1 MSNDHDVDLNAGGEH
16 VTGADRGGALIF
28 PLHPRKPAGSAP
40 PEDEPSDHIFI
51 RDRSGLQRIGRN
63 SIITL
68 RADGNYVEL
77 HTIGKR
83 FVVRT
88 SLRDVIQQLGERRF
102 PQVNRHTAVNLERL
116 DRVDL
121 DSVEVDGEVIVLS
134 RSYRQG
140 LLDRLRV
147 LSGR

>member
-1 MSNDHDVDLNAGGEH
+1 MARDPHTRLNAAREQAPGDDH
-16 VTGADRGGALIF
+16 GGALIL
-28 PLHPRKPAGSAP
+28 PLNPRKPAGSAP
-40 PEDEPSDHIFI
+40 AEEEPIDHIFI

-63 SIITL
+63 SILTL

-77 HTIGKR
+77 HTLGKR

>member
-1 MSNDHDVDLNAGGEH
+1 
-16 VTGADRGGALIF
+16 
-28 PLHPRKPAGSAP
+28 
-40 PEDEPSDHIFI
+40 
-51 RDRSGLQRIGRN
+51 
-63 SIITL
+63 
-68 RADGNYVEL
+68 
-77 HTIGKR
+77 
-83 FVVRT
+83 
-88 SLRDVIQQLGERRF
+88 
-102 PQVNRHTAVNLERL
+102 VNRPTAVNLDRR